1 MRCGRLH
8 FILPLALFLSALAL
22 GGTPQAVT
30 ETELGIPIYPG
41 ARLLAVEGPST
52 ELVDLQRDGWVFVTA
67 EVLVADFLVDDPIID
82 LRLFYRELCERDPK
96 LLLVRKGSP
105 EGELVAIHYAGRH
118 PISRNKRWLRIMTYR
133 RIDEVT
139 AQRTGE

>member
-1 MRCGRLH
+1 MLNGM
-8 FILPLALFLSALAL
+8 FKFVLPLVLCWATLTL
-22 GGTPQAVT
+22 GGTPRAVT

-52 ELVDLQRDGWVFVTA
+52 ELVDLQRDGWIFVTA
-67 EVLVADFLVDDPIID
+67 EVLVADFLFDDPIVD

-105 EGELVAIHYAGRH
+105 EGELVAVHYAGRH
-118 PISRNKRWLRIMTYR
+118 PTWTKKRWLRIMTYR
-133 RIDEVT
+133 RIAAET
-139 AQRTGE
+139 AQRAGE